1 MALVSKVTSA
11 ISGGVA
17 KAGGGAAV
25 VSFGVNALFGVG
37 DYKAARAQGDSKAV
51 SLAKSVGSFAV
62 SEALGFWSLP
72 IFLAPAAIQ
81 GGVAMADHTAKT
93 MAKGYDHRG
102 KLGSGY
108 FEMTN
113 AGYTMRQRSLNAIR
127 SNGLNV
133 QSALGNEARSY
144 FKVFGGGVVN

>member
-11 ISGGVA
+11 VTGGIA

-25 VSFGVNALFGVG
+25 ISLGVNAAFGVG
-37 DYKAARAQGDSKAV
+37 DYKAARSQGDSKAV
-51 SLAKSVGSFAV
+51 SLAKAVGSFAV
-62 SEALGFWSLP
+62 GEALGFWALP
-72 IFLAPAAIQ
+72 VFLAPAAIQ

-144 FKVFGGGVVN
+144 FRGSGY

>member
-1 MALVSKVTSA
+1 MALVNKVTSA
-11 ISGGVA
+11 VTGGIA

-25 VSFGVNALFGVG
+25 ISLGVNAAFGIG
-37 DYKAARAQGDSKAV
+37 DYRSARAQGDSKAV

-62 SEALGFWSLP
+62 GEALGFWALP
-72 IFLAPAAIQ
+72 VFLAPAAIQ

-93 MAKGYDHRG
+93 MAKGYERRG
-102 KLGSGY
+102 KFGSGY

-144 FKVFGGGVVN
+144 FRGSGY